1 MTNLPALCIRRPVMT
16 ILLSLAIVIAG
27 IVAYGR
33 LPIAALP
40 SYNSPTINVSA
51 TLPGASPDSMASAV
65 ATPLERQF
73 STIAG
78 VKVISSTST
87 RGSTS
92 VTLEFDEDRNIDA
105 AAVDVQAALLRAQR
119 NLPVE
124 MTTPPSYRKVNP
136 ADSPVLFLSLESPSL
151 ALSDLHD
158 YADNWILPNLATLP
172 GVAQVNINGPK
183 RYAVR
188 IRVNPQLLA
197 ARDLTLDE
205 VAQAVRAANGN
216 SPVGVIE
223 GKSQTLTVEANRQ
236 LRNAAEFGRLIV
248 ASRNGAAVRLD
259 ELASVEDSVETLR
272 IGSWVDGRRAI
283 VLSVLRQPDANTVAV
298 VDAVKAALPRLSA
311 QLPASVRLEPM
322 NDRSGSV
329 REALHDVKLTLALTI
344 ALVLLV
350 MLLFLR
356 RLMATV
362 IPSLSLPLSL
372 LGTLALMYWFGY
384 SLDNISLLGIT
395 LAVGLVVDDA
405 IVVLENIVRHVEQGQ
420 TPLQAALTGS
430 KEIAFT
436 IVSIS
441 ISLVAVFIPI
451 FFMQGVIGLMF
462 HEFAVVVSLAILVSA
477 LVSLTL
483 IPMLAARLLPPHQA
497 AQASPN
503 RLLQLFERGFDA
515 VLDGYRRS
523 LDWSLRHRSSMLAL
537 ALLTLGATGWL
548 FSQMPKGFF
557 PEEDTGQVNVT
568 MDARTDIS
576 YRQLVELDL
585 QLLQRFRTNPNV
597 AKVTTTVG
605 LGGPNN
611 TSNTGRLYLTLK
623 PRGQRARLAA
633 VLESLRKDARA
644 VPGVAVYLNPVQN
657 LRLGGR
663 ASKSRYQYVL
673 QSVQSDRLNQWSE
686 QLMRAM
692 RDDAIFRDVT
702 SDSQL
707 GGLQAQ
713 LRIDRD
719 KANLLGVQLQDI
731 RSALYSAYGER
742 QISTI
747 YTSSSDYPVL
757 LEVDTRFQRNEFD
770 LGLLRV
776 RAGNGTLV
784 PLDAIARFDRSV
796 GPSAVNHQ
804 GQLQAITL
812 SFNLA
817 PGVPLGSAATHI
829 EQLQR
834 QIGLPASIVTSYA
847 GDAAA
852 FQETQTSQLAL
863 IGIAIAVIYLLLG
876 VLYESFIHPL
886 TILAGLPSAAIGAL
900 LTLLLFGQELTI
912 IAAIGVLML
921 VGIVKKNAI
930 MMIDFA
936 IEARQQPG
944 VSAQQA
950 IREAALVRFRPIMMT
965 TLAAMMGALPI
976 ALGLGAGAEL
986 RQPLGLAVVGGLIFS
1001 QLVTLYITPALY
1013 LYFDRFDR
1021 SRRC

>member
-1 MTNLPALCIRRPVMT
+1 MMQLPALCIRRPVMT

-27 IVAYGR
+27 VVAYGR

-51 TLPGASPDSMASAV
+51 SLPGASPETMASSV

-78 VKVISSTST
+78 VKVISSSST

-119 NLPVE
+119 SLPVE

-172 GVAQVNINGPK
+172 GVAQVTINGPK

-205 VAQAVRAANGN
+205 LAQIVRAANGN

-223 GKSQTLTVEANRQ
+223 GRAQTLTVEANRQ

-248 ASRNGAAVRLD
+248 ASRNGAPVRLD
-259 ELASVEDSVETLR
+259 ELGTVEDSVENLR

-283 VLSVLRQPDANTVAV
+283 VLAVMRQPDANTVAV

-372 LGTLALMYWFGY
+372 LGTLALMYWLGY

-405 IVVLENIVRHVEQGQ
+405 IVVLENIVRHIEQGR
-420 TPLQAALTGS
+420 TPLEAALAGS

-436 IVSIS
+436 IISIS

-497 AQASPN
+497 AEAKPHAV
-503 RLLQLFERGFDA
+503 LGLFERGFNA
-515 VLDGYRRS
+515 VLDGYRHS
-523 LDWSLRHRSSMLAL
+523 LDWSLRHRPLILS
-537 ALLTLGATGWL
+537 LTLFTLFATVWL
-548 FSQMPKGFF
+548 FNSMPKGFF

-568 MDARTDIS
+568 MEARPDIA
-576 YRQLVELDL
+576 YAELVKLDL
-585 QLLQRFRTNPNV
+585 QLLHLLRKNPNV

-611 TSNTGRLYLTLK
+611 TGNTGRLFVTLK
-623 PRGQRARLAA
+623 PRSERAKLPQ
-633 VLESLRKDARA
+633 VLESLRKDAKA
-644 VPGVAVYLNPVQN
+644 VTGVAVYLNPVQN

-663 ASKSRYQYVL
+663 SSKSRYQYVL
-673 QSVQSDRLNQWSE
+673 QSIQSEQLYQWSE
-686 QLMRAM
+686 RLMRAM
-692 RDDAIFRDVT
+692 HDDPIFRDVT
-702 SDSQL
+702 SDSQQ
-707 GGLQAQ
+707 GGLQAE
-713 LRIDRD
+713 LRINRD
-719 KANLLGVQLQDI
+719 KANLLGVQVQDI

-757 LEVDTRFQRNEFD
+757 LEVNEGYRRNEFD
-770 LGLLRV
+770 LGLLQV
-776 RAGNGTLV
+776 RSKAGQLV
-784 PLDAIARFDRSV
+784 PLDAIASFDRSA

-817 PGVPLGSAATHI
+817 PGVPLGTAAKRI
-829 EQLQR
+829 AQLQ
-834 QIGLPASIVTSYA
+834 QKISLPPTMVTSYA

-863 IGIAIAVIYLLLG
+863 IGIAILVIYVLLG

-900 LTLLLFGQELTI
+900 LTLMLFGQELTI

-944 VSAQQA
+944 VGAQQA

-1013 LYFDRFDR
+1013 LYFDSFDR
-1021 SRRC
+1021 SQRI

>member
-1 MTNLPALCIRRPVMT
+1 
-16 ILLSLAIVIAG
+16 
-27 IVAYGR
+27 
-33 LPIAALP
+33 
-40 SYNSPTINVSA
+40 
-51 TLPGASPDSMASAV
+51 
-65 ATPLERQF
+65 
-73 STIAG
+73 
-78 VKVISSTST
+78 
-87 RGSTS
+87 
-92 VTLEFDEDRNIDA
+92 
-105 AAVDVQAALLRAQR
+105 
-119 NLPVE
+119 
-124 MTTPPSYRKVNP
+124 
-136 ADSPVLFLSLESPSL
+136 
-151 ALSDLHD
+151 
-158 YADNWILPNLATLP
+158 
-172 GVAQVNINGPK
+172 
-183 RYAVR
+183 
-188 IRVNPQLLA
+188 
-197 ARDLTLDE
+197 
-205 VAQAVRAANGN
+205 VRAANGN

-248 ASRNGAAVRLD
+248 ASRNGAPVRLN
-259 ELASVEDSVETLR
+259 ELASVEDSVENLR

-372 LGTLALMYWFGY
+372 LGTLALMYWMGY

-405 IVVLENIVRHVEQGQ
+405 IVVLENIVRHIEQGQ
-420 TPLQAALTGS
+420 TPLQAALSGS

-497 AQASPN
+497 AEHKPGGV
-503 RLLQLFERGFDA
+503 LGLFERAFDA
-515 VLDGYRRS
+515 LLDAYRRS
-523 LDWSLRHRSSMLAL
+523 LDWSLRHRPLMLLAAL
-537 ALLTLGATGWL
+537 STLLLTVWL
-548 FSQMPKGFF
+548 FNAMPKGFF
-557 PEEDTGQVNVT
+557 PEEDTGQVNAT
-568 MDARTDIS
+568 MEARQDIP
-576 YRQLVELDL
+576 YVELVKLDL
-585 QLLQRFRTNPNV
+585 QLLQILRRNPNV
-597 AKVTTTVG
+597 ARVTTTVG

-611 TSNTGRLYLTLK
+611 TSNTGRLFITLK
-623 PRGQRARLAA
+623 PRGERAKLPQ
-633 VLESLRKDARA
+633 VLESLRKDAKA

-673 QSVQSDRLNQWSE
+673 QSIQSDQLYQWSE
-686 QLMRAM
+686 QLTRAM
-692 RDDAIFRDVT
+692 RDDPLFRDVT
-702 SDSQL
+702 SDSQQ
-707 GGLQAQ
+707 GGLQAE

-719 KANLLGVQLQDI
+719 KANLLGVQIQDI

-757 LEVDTRFQRNEFD
+757 LEVDERYKRNEFD
-770 LGLLRV
+770 LGLLQV
-776 RAGNGTLV
+776 RSKAGQLV
-784 PLDAIARFDRSV
+784 PLDAIAGFDRSA

-817 PGVPLGSAATHI
+817 PGVPLGTAAKRI
-829 EQLQR
+829 KQLQQR
-834 QIGLPASIVTSYA
+834 IGLPASIVTSYA

-886 TILAGLPSAAIGAL
+886 TILAGLPSAAVGAL

-944 VSAQQA
+944 ISAQQA

-1021 SRRC
+1021 SQRN

>member
-1 MTNLPALCIRRPVMT
+1 MGTN
-16 ILLSLAIVIAG
+16 S
-27 IVAYGR
+27 
-33 LPIAALP
+33 
-40 SYNSPTINVSA
+40 
-51 TLPGASPDSMASAV
+51 
-65 ATPLERQF
+65 Q
-73 STIAG
+73 
-78 VKVISSTST
+78 
-87 RGSTS
+87 RG
-92 VTLEFDEDRNIDA
+92 F
-105 AAVDVQAALLRAQR
+105 
-119 NLPVE
+119 
-124 MTTPPSYRKVNP
+124 
-136 ADSPVLFLSLESPSL
+136 
-151 ALSDLHD
+151 
-158 YADNWILPNLATLP
+158 
-172 GVAQVNINGPK
+172 
-183 RYAVR
+183 
-188 IRVNPQLLA
+188 
-197 ARDLTLDE
+197 
-205 VAQAVRAANGN
+205 
-216 SPVGVIE
+216 
-223 GKSQTLTVEANRQ
+223 
-236 LRNAAEFGRLIV
+236 
-248 ASRNGAAVRLD
+248 
-259 ELASVEDSVETLR
+259 
-272 IGSWVDGRRAI
+272 
-283 VLSVLRQPDANTVAV
+283 NTVL
-298 VDAVKAALPRLSA
+298 DA
-311 QLPASVRLEPM
+311 
-322 NDRSGSV
+322 
-329 REALHDVKLTLALTI
+329 
-344 ALVLLV
+344 
-350 MLLFLR
+350 
-356 RLMATV
+356 
-362 IPSLSLPLSL
+362 
-372 LGTLALMYWFGY
+372 Y
-384 SLDNISLLGIT
+384 
-395 LAVGLVVDDA
+395 
-405 IVVLENIVRHVEQGQ
+405 RH
-420 TPLQAALTGS
+420 
-430 KEIAFT
+430 
-436 IVSIS
+436 
-441 ISLVAVFIPI
+441 
-451 FFMQGVIGLMF
+451 
-462 HEFAVVVSLAILVSA
+462 
-477 LVSLTL
+477 
-483 IPMLAARLLPPHQA
+483 
-497 AQASPN
+497 
-503 RLLQLFERGFDA
+503 
-515 VLDGYRRS
+515 S
-523 LDWSLRHRSSMLAL
+523 LDWSLRHRPLILS
-537 ALLTLGATGWL
+537 LTLFTLFATAWL
-548 FSQMPKGFF
+548 FNSMPKGFF

-568 MDARTDIS
+568 MEARPDIA
-576 YRQLVELDL
+576 YPELVKLDL
-585 QLLQRFRTNPNV
+585 QLLHLLRKNPNV
-597 AKVTTTVG
+597 AKVTSTVG

-611 TSNTGRLYLTLK
+611 TSNTGRLFVTLK
-623 PRGQRARLAA
+623 PRSERAKLPQ
-633 VLESLRKDARA
+633 VLESLRKDAKA
-644 VPGVAVYLNPVQN
+644 VMGVAVYLNPVQN

-663 ASKSRYQYVL
+663 SSKSRYQYVL
-673 QSVQSDRLNQWSE
+673 QSIQSEQLYQWSE
-686 QLMRAM
+686 RLMRAM
-692 RDDAIFRDVT
+692 HDDPVFRDVT

-707 GGLQAQ
+707 GGLQAE
-713 LRIDRD
+713 LRINRD
-719 KANLLGVQLQDI
+719 KANLLGVQVQDI

-944 VSAQQA
+944 VGAQQA

-986 RQPLGLAVVGGLIFS
+986 RQPLGLAVVGGLVFS

-1021 SRRC
+1021 SRRI